1 MGTRR
6 HVLRTITLSVVVMH
20 AAALALIDTITPKP
34 ARQTAGGAHH
44 RVIQTRLAQSMTPPA
59 TRPAPVISQPD
70 AAAPVEPARTNLAD
84 ASEHSPAA
92 DMAEAASAQ
101 DIATATPADH
111 LDVPTTDDAS
121 PPEPPTADNG
131 DTYLPRPMLTT
142 APQPSAPVLMP
153 FPAQVTEPGRYA
165 TILALFI
172 DEGGVVRRVRV
183 DGPALPK
190 SMEDAAKTTFLQTHF
205 RPGEVEGQQVKS
217 LIRIEVVFDNT
228 PTSTRE
234 ASRSL

>member
-1 MGTRR
+1 MSARR

-20 AAALALIDTITPKP
+20 AAALALIDTTTPQP
-34 ARQTAGGAHH
+34 MQQGAGAPRH
-44 RVIQTRLAQSMTPPA
+44 RVIQTRLAQTMATPA
-59 TRPAPVISQPD
+59 AQPAPANATD
-70 AAAPVEPARTNLAD
+70 AG
-84 ASEHSPAA
+84 EHSPETDTAETASTEDTSTAITAPAA
-92 DMAEAASAQ
+92 DSLEVAA
-101 DIATATPADH
+101 
-111 LDVPTTDDAS
+111 TTDTL
-121 PPEPPTADNG
+121 PPGPPTEDSG

-142 APQPSAPVLMP
+142 APQPSVPVLMP
-153 FPAQVTEPGRYA
+153 FPEQVTEPGRYA

-172 DEGGVVRRVRV
+172 DESGVVRRVRV

-190 SMEDAAKTTFLQTHF
+190 SMEDAAKATFLQTHF

-228 PTSTRE
+228 PTTTRE

>member
-1 MGTRR
+1 MTARR
-6 HVLRTITLSVVVMH
+6 HLLRTITLSVVVMH
-20 AAALALIDTITPKP
+20 AAALALIDTTTPKP
-34 ARQTAGGAHH
+34 MQQGAGGHRH
-44 RVIQTRLAQSMTPPA
+44 RVIQTRLAQVMAAPA
-59 TRPAPVISQPD
+59 ARPAPVIGQPD
-70 AAAPVEPARTNLAD
+70 EAAPTPP
-84 ASEHSPAA
+84 SPANPT
-92 DMAEAASAQ
+92 DTAEYSPEPDTAETVSAE
-101 DIATATPADH
+101 DTATAA
-111 LDVPTTDDAS
+111 L

-153 FPAQVTEPGRYA
+153 FPEQVTEPGRYA

-172 DEGGVVRRVRV
+172 DESGVVRRVRV

-205 RPGEVEGQQVKS
+205 RPGEVQGQQVKS